1 MPLHT
6 RRHWGVRARSMVVA
20 VAVVAAAL
28 AGGALLLLFLLER
41 GLVASVDSAAT
52 ARALEVAAQVR
63 TTGDAGL
70 GRDLV
75 ADSAESQ
82 LVQVLDARGVVV
94 AASSE
99 RAGAR
104 QLSSLRPRDGEVLHS
119 EVERLQL
126 FDSNDPHVLV
136 AAGASHAGAA
146 YTVIVGSSIQTQRET
161 VSIVLTSLLVG
172 FPLLLVLVAASTWV
186 LVGRSLRP
194 VERIRSR
201 VQGIGAAQLA
211 ERVPVPATRDEIARL
226 AVTMNE
232 MLDRLQSAQSAHR
245 RFVADASHELR
256 SPLAALTATLDVA
269 IADPTGKAWH
279 DLQDVLTAESTR
291 MSRLV
296 EDLLLLAKA
305 DDDGLRLQMTDVD
318 LDDLLDAEARRL
330 RTSSELVVETDILP
344 VRVSGDAEKLSQMAR
359 NLADNAL
366 REARNRVRIVL
377 SRQRDTV
384 VVLVEDDGRG
394 IAAADRVRVFE
405 RFVRLDESRDRYS
418 GGTGLGLAIVR
429 EVVRRHGGAVTVG
442 ESDLGGARFEIRLP
456 ASLTAVRG
464 QPVAHSSD
472 GLDGVPFVRRVD
484 LSAQVPDVDLDHVRI
499 AVERGIP
506 HAGEDL
512 RLRADV
518 PAVPHQ
524 ELQ

>member
-136 AAGASHAGAA
+136 AAGASHEGAA
-146 YTVIVGSSIQTQRET
+146 YTVIVRSSIQTQRET

-330 RTSSELVVETDILP
+330 RTSSELVVQTDILP
-344 VRVSGDAEKLSQMAR
+344 
-359 NLADNAL
+359 
-366 REARNRVRIVL
+366 VRIVL

-418 GGTGLGLAIVR
+418 GGSGLGLAIVR